1 MKNKNSLN
9 LVTGK
14 DFNIKAYLD
23 TCVNLRPSSLI
34 MDDLKWKYMV
44 RSAIRGKNILLLGPT
59 GCGKTLAAQTVAK
72 AIGREDNFFYF
83 NLGATQDA
91 RSALIGNTHFDKK
104 TGTLFKESSFIKA
117 IRTPN
122 AIILLDEISRS
133 HHDGV
138 NILMTVLDDLQRY
151 LRLDEKDDCEVVKVA
166 EGVTFIASADKG
178 YEAFEFAKASEEIY
192 HFAWDDLCDWYLEL
206 VKESFAK
213 GGEQADKSRRVLGHV
228 LDQLLRLMHPSM
240 PFITETI
247 WCELTGGESLVIA
260 NWPAVSKAYKCVWV
274 FVFDGTQHRRQI
286 FHAAWVAFL
295 FNHLNAAAL
304 ERNFECCVVF
314 QTKQVVNINTGDG
327 FHAVGLEHVYQ
338 SGGHGLG
345 LLQQQEEVG
354 QLHLDQFSAERCGR

>member
-14 DFNIKAYLD
+14 EFNIKTYLD

-138 NILMTVLDDLQRY
+138 NILMRHQD
-151 LRLDEKDDCEVVKVA
+151 
-166 EGVTFIASADKG
+166 
-178 YEAFEFAKASEEIY
+178 
-192 HFAWDDLCDWYLEL
+192 
-206 VKESFAK
+206 
-213 GGEQADKSRRVLGHV
+213 
-228 LDQLLRLMHPSM
+228 
-240 PFITETI
+240 
-247 WCELTGGESLVIA
+247 
-260 NWPAVSKAYKCVWV
+260 N
-274 FVFDGTQHRRQI
+274 
-286 FHAAWVAFL
+286 
-295 FNHLNAAAL
+295 
-304 ERNFECCVVF
+304 
-314 QTKQVVNINTGDG
+314 
-327 FHAVGLEHVYQ
+327 
-338 SGGHGLG
+338 
-345 LLQQQEEVG
+345 
-354 QLHLDQFSAERCGR
+354 

>member
-1 MKNKNSLN
+1 MKNKNSLS

-14 DFNIKAYLD
+14 DFDIKQYLN
-23 TCVNLRPSSLI
+23 TCINLRPSSLI

-59 GCGKTLAAQTVAK
+59 GCGKTLSAQTVAK

-166 EGVTFIASADKG
+166 DGVTFIATANVGNEYTATRVMDRALLSRFPVKIEVTPLDKDS
-178 YEAFEFAKASEEIY
+178 EFNLLKNRFNISDE
-192 HFAWDDLCDWYLEL
+192 
-206 VKESFAK
+206 
-213 GGEQADKSRRVLGHV
+213 
-228 LDQLLRLMHPSM
+228 DQLDILKAVCEIAELIVDGFNLLEIAES
-240 PFITETI
+240 TI
-247 WCELTGGESLVIA
+247 YPNFSDDGGVDSERTYIRQLVQKYIKVES
-260 NWPAVSKAYKCVWV
+260 KDK
-274 FVFDGTQHRRQI
+274 
-286 FHAAWVAFL
+286 L
-295 FNHLNAAAL
+295 FNDPLK
-304 ERNFECCVVF
+304 
-314 QTKQVVNINTGDG
+314 T
-327 FHAVGLEHVYQ
+327 
-338 SGGHGLG
+338 
-345 LLQQQEEVG
+345 
-354 QLHLDQFSAERCGR
+354 DQPPF

>member
-166 EGVTFIASADKG
+166 EGVTFIATANVGNEYTATRVMDRALLSRFPVKIEVTPLDKDS
-178 YEAFEFAKASEEIY
+178 EFNLLKNRFNISTENQLDMLKAVCEIAE
-192 HFAWDDLCDWYLEL
+192 HT
-206 VKESFAK
+206 
-213 GGEQADKSRRVLGHV
+213 R
-228 LDQLLRLMHPSM
+228 
-240 PFITETI
+240 
-247 WCELTGGESLVIA
+247 
-260 NWPAVSKAYKCVWV
+260 
-274 FVFDGTQHRRQI
+274 
-286 FHAAWVAFL
+286 
-295 FNHLNAAAL
+295 
-304 ERNFECCVVF
+304 
-314 QTKQVVNINTGDG
+314 KQVKQDDSKLTNFIPTRSTVEIAELIVDG
-327 FHAVGLEHVYQ
+327 FIGENC
-338 SGGHGLG
+338 S
-345 LLQQQEEVG
+345 
-354 QLHLDQFSAERCGR
+354 